1 MMKSRS
7 KNFVFFRIF
16 LLLSIILNAFILI
29 NAFIPGDESAV
40 TSFWVADILAKLIN
54 FFKTDTINNE
64 NLDSF
69 TYFVR
74 KAVGHFGLFL
84 CDGLLV
90 GLTVYLFSS
99 LNKKPNFWFSTLL
112 IILTGAFVAS
122 ASEMIQ
128 VFIPGRVGSFLD
140 VLIDMSGYLLAF
152 AIIFL
157 TYLVKKL
164 KEEHKKNTLP
174 RNF

>member
-1 MMKSRS
+1 MKNKTKSLYL
-7 KNFVFFRIF
+7 FRIF

-29 NAFIPGDESAV
+29 NAFIPGDESAA
-40 TSFWVADILAKLIN
+40 TSFWVADILAKVIN
-54 FFKTDTINNE
+54 FFKADAINNE

-69 TYFVR
+69 TYVVR

-99 LNKKPNFWFSTLL
+99 FNKKLNFWFSTFYFF
-112 IILTGAFVAS
+112 LTGAFFAS
-122 ASEMIQ
+122 LSEMIQ

-164 KEEHKKNTLP
+164 KEEHNKNNLP